1 MKSNTLPA
9 DEGQT
14 KTPTTSMSPDIN
26 EACGFYA
33 AKKADKEV
41 ACLYFEEAIKGYTKK
56 IEDGKKYPYSLGKE
70 VAGSAEAISRC
81 TEVHKTL
88 TLEVIDESLAA
99 HKSKASSIGKLEAC
113 IYLEKAIEDYTKD
126 ISVKT
131 SSGTQ
136 PEIIQKTVQAFADC
150 IKMHRLLAFEVVDTA
165 LEQHYQ
171 LDEPEKHKIS
181 DDAVQRLMTAKT
193 YMNTIKKINKMFEKK
208 TGSDFED
215 DNVLIR
221 EAKLE
226 HAAGNYK
233 EAADKFKSIYDRW
246 TAVKKEILTE
256 ALFCGLVSSFA
267 ARDSKEVYDI
277 LNIFKEK
284 RESYFALL
292 SRYQKRFVVGL
303 EAARLDTEGHKMAAR
318 YKLLWEGVVKDY
330 SLDPEFNQCS
340 FRREYLELGK
350 MLIKRGYS

>member
-1 MKSNTLPA
+1 
-9 DEGQT
+9 
-14 KTPTTSMSPDIN
+14 
-26 EACGFYA
+26 
-33 AKKADKEV
+33 
-41 ACLYFEEAIKGYTKK
+41 
-56 IEDGKKYPYSLGKE
+56 
-70 VAGSAEAISRC
+70 
-81 TEVHKTL
+81 
-88 TLEVIDESLAA
+88 
-99 HKSKASSIGKLEAC
+99 
-113 IYLEKAIEDYTKD
+113 
-126 ISVKT
+126 
-131 SSGTQ
+131 
-136 PEIIQKTVQAFADC
+136 
-150 IKMHRLLAFEVVDTA
+150 
-165 LEQHYQ
+165 
-171 LDEPEKHKIS
+171 
-181 DDAVQRLMTAKT
+181 VQRLMTAKT